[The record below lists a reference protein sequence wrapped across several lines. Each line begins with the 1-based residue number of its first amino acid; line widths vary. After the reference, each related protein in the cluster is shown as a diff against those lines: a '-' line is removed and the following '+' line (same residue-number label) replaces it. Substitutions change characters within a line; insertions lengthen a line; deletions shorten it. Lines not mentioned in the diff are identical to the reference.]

1 MTPEAT
7 IGLLHMLDHWKLM
20 LMQMQGQPLPELPA
34 QRGRVIAAPKP
45 PTPEEDAAERDVEL
59 QAAAVWRALA
69 SDNEGAD
76 LD

>member
-1 MTPEAT
+1 MTPEAA

-45 PTPEEDAAERDVEL
+45 PTPEEDAERLDAEV
-59 QAAAVWRALA
+59 QAARIWRELA
-69 SDNEGAD
+69 SDTEGGSHD
-76 LD
+76 